1 MYVGTW
7 GTEACM
13 WEHGGLRHV
22 CGNMGTEA
30 CMWEHGGLRH
40 VCGNM
45 ED

>member
-22 CGNMGTEA
+22 WGTEA
-30 CMWEHGGLRH
+30 GMWEHGGLRH

-45 ED
+45 GD